1 MKQSLLFPGQNC
13 LSLEGTRK
21 KIEEAFKPERL
32 AGVLVTVNS
41 PGGSPVQSDL
51 MTSFLQLQARK
62 TKVPVTVFVEDLA
75 ASGGYWLACAGDN
88 IFASPSSI
96 LGSLGVVYSGLGLTE
111 LISKIGVER
120 RLITAGKSKALMD
133 PLSPTKEEDVAVISK
148 MCADIHQIF
157 IHHVKTNRG
166 SRLVGSDEELFN
178 GAIWTAGD
186 ALKHGLIDGID
197 NVESYIHRN
206 FGEEVRV
213 NRMRSKFEEI
223 FEIFG
228 AHSLLSKPSIS
239 ELVDGDSH
247 KIRI

>member
-223 FEIFG
+223 FETFG

>member
-1 MKQSLLFPGQNC
+1 M
-13 LSLEGTRK
+13 
-21 KIEEAFKPERL
+21 
-32 AGVLVTVNS
+32 LVTVNS